1 MKKLFLMITVA
12 AMMFSCGNSTN
23 NTAKNSTQKKFNPQQ
38 KTSKLSDSEKEAA
51 ISKKR
56 SSLAAITIDE
66 AVKMQGVKFSILPP
80 AANEELSLNASDKL
94 CNKMIQIAAQN
105 GISGLCTNPVLAMV
119 AQVNRTESGMTN
131 TIPQRAVVKYEITY
145 YCGNMITNDIYASC
159 KQSVTGVGP
168 NFDEAAEKALDE
180 VENNKQMSDMF
191 SKASERAIDW
201 YSATNSVKSLVEEYI
216 AERNYALALALL
228 NSVPIQADSTYA
240 YASQRSATVTHM
252 LFEENATELL
262 VEMQSM
268 IAQNDTCY
276 NPEVGAIFKLI
287 SPRTIAYGEAKGCFN
302 QYVLRTQSY
311 GENKRKLENDIAAER
326 RKMEYEAATISRN
339 QNHELMLAELEVR
352 KITAPI
358 EAKAAVEK
366 MKIEA
371 SVKKSTAWSGALS
384 SAAASIGHGM
394 RGGMFGENGMFG
406 KGGILGI
413 GSFAEPINKAV
424 DGTFALFN
432 KDNDNDDDEDDE

>member
-1 MKKLFLMITVA
+1 MKKMFLMISVA
-12 AMMFSCGNSTN
+12 AMMFSCGNSTDN
-23 NTAKNSTQKKFNPQQ
+23 SAKTSTQKKFTPQQ

-51 ISKKR
+51 IEKKR
-56 SSLAAITIDE
+56 SSLASITIDE
-66 AVKMQGVKFSILPP
+66 AIKMQGVKFSILPP

-131 TIPQRAVVKYEITY
+131 TIPQRAVVKYEITF

-159 KQSVTGVGP
+159 KHSVTGVGP

-180 VENNKQMSDMF
+180 IESNKQVSDMF
-191 SKASERAIDW
+191 ARASERAIDW
-201 YSATNSVKSLVEEYI
+201 YSATNSVKSIVEEYVT
-216 AERNYALALALL
+216 EGNYALALALL

-240 YASQRSATVTHM
+240 YASERSSAVTHM
-252 LFEENATELL
+252 IFEEKAAELL
-262 VEMQSM
+262 AGMQSM
-268 IAQNDTCY
+268 IAENDTCY
-276 NPEVGAIFKLI
+276 NAEVGAIFKLI
-287 SPRTIAYGEAKGCFN
+287 SPRSAVYAEAKGCFE
-302 QYVLRTQSY
+302 QYVMRTQTY
-311 GENKRKLENDIAAER
+311 GENKRKLENEIAAER
-326 RKMEYEAATISRN
+326 RKMEYEAASISRS
-339 QNHELMLAELEVR
+339 QNHELMLAEIELR

-358 EAKAAVEK
+358 EAKAAIEK

-432 KDNDNDDDEDDE
+432 KDKNDDDDE